1 MEASSGADRAGFA
14 QTTDKDKC
22 TRALVPIAGGH
33 RAATLVQYRRRTP
46 CPGSTTEGAH
56 MNGRLRRVRCLW
68 LLPFLAGGC
77 IDLGAVDD
85 GGLFPRGEPFII
97 SGTAAVEDRDGP
109 CRAWLG
115 ENGVTYHL
123 FQGARVA
130 NDEFD
135 RVRTEGVTS
144 RLEIAIR
151 TDLQLDCQ
159 YGTIV
164 EVQRVLEIGD

>member
-1 MEASSGADRAGFA
+1 
-14 QTTDKDKC
+14 
-22 TRALVPIAGGH
+22 
-33 RAATLVQYRRRTP
+33 
-46 CPGSTTEGAH
+46 
-56 MNGRLRRVRCLW
+56 MNGRLRLVRCLW
-68 LLPFLAGGC
+68 LLPFLASGC
-77 IDLGAVDD
+77 VDLGAASE
-85 GGLFPRGEPFII
+85 GGLFPRGEPFIL

-135 RVRTEGVTS
+135 RVRAEGVTS

-159 YGTIV
+159 YGTIA